1 MEAFKFVLVIFLC
14 TVSFSCSDGQSEI
27 NDNVPSTQNDLLN
40 TDANILFVGNSL
52 TYTNNLPELVTSKAK
67 LKNIVIGTKMIAKGN
82 YAIIDHWTDGEVQK
96 EVASKNYDFVIIQQ
110 GPSSQAE
117 GREMLIDDGQKFKD
131 LCDQNDAELVYFMV
145 WPSRTYYETFDD
157 VIKNYRDA
165 ASINDAILCPV
176 GEVWKE
182 HFDLTNNF
190 DYYGVDGFHP
200 SLMGSQVA
208 ADVIVDSL
216 FP

>member
-1 MEAFKFVLVIFLC
+1 
-14 TVSFSCSDGQSEI
+14 
-27 NDNVPSTQNDLLN
+27 
-40 TDANILFVGNSL
+40 
-52 TYTNNLPELVTSKAK
+52 
-67 LKNIVIGTKMIAKGN
+67 MIAKGN
-82 YAIIDHWTDGEVQK
+82 YAIVDHWSDGEVQK
-96 EVASKNYDFVIIQQ
+96 EIARKIYDFVIIQQ

-117 GREMLIDDGQKFKD
+117 GREMLINDGKKYKD
-131 LCDQNDAELVYFMV
+131 LCEENDTKLVYFMV

-165 ASINDAILCPV
+165 ASINEAILCTV

-182 HFDLTNNF
+182 HFDLTDNF

-208 ADVIVDSL
+208 AEVIIDSL